1 MRKQNPWLTPTESF
15 ESDETKEEPLRAP
28 PGFDGP
34 MRDGLRAFFRSPPGL
49 PDPPARSQ
57 ALGGSVQA
65 ESRLL
70 PRLQQM
76 KGVRPFDGTVS
87 DKCSEELECQ
97 KRLSLLCWN
106 AGPRRG
112 GVTSRILGHFHVT
125 MVQEVETHCSEKA
138 KAAEQQFHVYQ
149 GADQLI
155 LFHKNTFELG
165 GVMKY
170 GEIPGA
176 SKHDSLV

>member
-1 MRKQNPWLTPTESF
+1 
-15 ESDETKEEPLRAP
+15 
-28 PGFDGP
+28 
-34 MRDGLRAFFRSPPGL
+34 MRDGLRAFFRPTPGL

-57 ALGGSVQA
+57 APFGSVQA
-65 ESRLL
+65 EGRLL
-70 PRLQQM
+70 PRLLQM

-87 DKCSEELECQ
+87 DKSSDELECQ

-112 GVTSRILGHFHVT
+112 RVTSRILGPFHVT
-125 MVQEVETHCSEKA
+125 MVQEVETNCTVIA
-138 KAAEQQFHVYQ
+138 KAAEQLCHVLK
-149 GADQLI
+149 GADQLT
-155 LFHKNTFELG
+155 LFHKNTFEPG